1 MRRLLPL
8 LATAQ
13 AYELCIGQDYWSIMN
28 YTAVMGK
35 PACVMSYASLYN
47 LTAALWNGTEYG
59 SGVEHASRLLESLP
73 GADLQLGL
81 WLVGGLDSINNGSW
95 DDAISE
101 LVQFVRWAAPRKIY
115 VRIGYEFDNPQNEYD
130 PVSYK
135 EAYSRIADALRDE
148 PNAIK
153 VWHSWSFPET
163 YGGHSYEAWW
173 PGIDKVDYCGVSIF
187 QQAYGDSP
195 MGDLAT
201 AKDIARFC
209 RDHKKPL
216 MIAESTPFGV
226 GDAEP
231 RATIWERW
239 YVHVLDFIREE
250 KVVLWCY
257 INDDWDA
264 QRMWT
269 EGGTF
274 WGDSRV
280 EAYADLALH
289 WRRAVLASPTR
300 LVSSEAGGGH
310 YAGAAFVGL
319 CLCALPWL
327 VRRKT

>member
-1 MRRLLPL
+1 ML
-8 LATAQ
+8 LAATQ

-28 YTAVMGK
+28 YTAVMGP

-47 LTAALWNGTEYG
+47 LTAALYNGTEYG
-59 SGVEHASRLLESLP
+59 SGIEHASRLLQALP
-73 GADLQLGL
+73 DADLQLGL
-81 WLVGGLDSINNGSW
+81 WLVGGLDDVTNGFW

-101 LVQFVRWAAPRKIY
+101 LVQFVRWAFPRKVY
-115 VRIGYEFDNPQNEYD
+115 VRIGYEFDNPQNAYD
-130 PVSYK
+130 PISFTK
-135 EAYSRIADALRDE
+135 AYARIADALRNE
-148 PNAIK
+148 PNAVR

-163 YGGHSYEAWW
+163 YEGYSYEAWW

-209 RDHKKPL
+209 RSYQKPL

-239 YVHVLDFIREE
+239 YAPVLEFIREE
-250 KVVLWCY
+250 RVGVWCY

-280 EAYADLALH
+280 EAYADLALR
-289 WRRAVLASPTR
+289 WRRAVLAPAPR
-300 LVSSEAGGGH
+300 LVASGAGGGH
-310 YAGAAFVGL
+310 YVGAAFVGL
-319 CLCALPWL
+319 CLFALPWL
-327 VRRKT
+327 VRKS

>member
-8 LATAQ
+8 LAAAQ

-35 PACVMSYASLYN
+35 PSCVMSYASLYN
-47 LTAALWNGTEYG
+47 LTSALWNGTEYG
-59 SGVEHASRLLESLP
+59 SGVEHASRLLEALP
-73 GADLQLGL
+73 DADLQLGL
-81 WLVGGLDSINNGSW
+81 WLVGGLDSINDGLW
-95 DDAISE
+95 DGAIAE
-101 LVQFVRWAAPRKIY
+101 LVNFVRWAFPRKVY
-115 VRIGYEFDNPQNEYD
+115 VRIGYEFDNPQNKYD
-130 PVSYK
+130 PTLFK
-135 EAYSRIADALRDE
+135 QAYARIADAVPE
-148 PNAIK
+148 NAIR

-163 YGGHSYEAWW
+163 YEGRSFQKWW
-173 PGIDKVDYCGVSIF
+173 PGSDKVDYCGVSIF

-201 AKDIARFC
+201 ARNIARFC

-216 MIAESTPFGV
+216 MVAESTPFGV
-226 GDAEP
+226 GDAES
-231 RATIWERW
+231 RDTIWERW
-239 YVHVLDFIREE
+239 YAPVLAFVREE
-250 KVVLWCY
+250 NVAVWCY
-257 INDDWDA
+257 INDNWDA

-280 EAYADLALH
+280 EAYADLAEH

-300 LVSSEAGGGH
+300 LVSSKVGGGH

-319 CLCALPWL
+319 CLFLLPWL